1 MKRQTTE
8 REEIIA
14 NNATNKCLTSK
25 MYKQLEQLDNKKKMN
40 NPNKNMSRNPKE
52 TFLQRVN
59 TNVQ

>member
-1 MKRQTTE
+1 
-8 REEIIA
+8 
-14 NNATNKCLTSK
+14 
-25 MYKQLEQLDNKKKMN
+25 MYKQLKQIDNKKKMN